1 MQPSK
6 TSLFP
11 YVLVATAGV
20 LWGLTFSLARMA
32 TEDQG
37 HPLGLSFWTAIGGG
51 TMLLLFYL
59 FRYGPQSVGVDDMKR
74 FCIIA
79 LLGSVIPNT
88 MYFYAVPWV
97 PVGVLAITV
106 ALVPMLTYALS
117 WSMRLDKFAVKRF
130 LGIVSGLLAVA
141 LLVGP
146 DTSLP
151 DPTMLKWV
159 LLALG
164 AAVFYTVENVYV
176 DAFVPASTDMVLLV
190 AGALTMAGVILFPV
204 VIAFDAFVPLTLP
217 LGKSEWA
224 ILAIML
230 FSSVSYVMFF
240 YVIRVA
246 GAVFA
251 SLTGYMV
258 TLCGVFWGMLLFDER
273 HSAWVWSAL
282 ILMLLGMA
290 LVRPRRRAT
299 GR

>member
-1 MQPSK
+1 M
-6 TSLFP
+6 FP
-11 YVLVATAGV
+11 YILVATAGV

-51 TMLLLFYL
+51 AVLVLFYL
-59 FRYGPQSVGVDDMKR
+59 LRHGPRSIGLDDMKR
-74 FCIIA
+74 FFVIA
-79 LLGSVIPNT
+79 LLGSVIPTT

-117 WSMRLDKFAVKRF
+117 WGMRLDKFAVKRF
-130 LGIVSGLLAVA
+130 LGILLGLLAVV
-141 LLVGP
+141 LLVAP

-151 DPTMLKWV
+151 DPAMTKWV
-159 LLALG
+159 LLAL
-164 AAVFYTVENVYV
+164 AATVFYTAENLYV
-176 DAFVPASTDMVLLV
+176 DAYVPANTDMVLLV
-190 AGALTMAGVILFPV
+190 AGGLTLAGVILFPL
-204 VIAFDAFVPLTLP
+204 VIAFDAYVPLTLP

-230 FSSVSYVMFF
+230 LSSVSYVMFF
-240 YVIRVA
+240 YVIRAA

-251 SLTGYMV
+251 SLTGYV
-258 TLCGVFWGMLLFDER
+258 ITLCGVFWGMLLFDER

-282 ILMLLGMA
+282 ALMLLGMA
-290 LVRPRRRAT
+290 LVTPRRRAT
-299 GR
+299 GG